1 MGKIFANNKQP
12 QDSGGKKSGV
22 PESMHRK
29 IYVYF
34 FLWFP

>member
-1 MGKIFANNKQP
+1 MGKIVANNKQL
-12 QDSGGKKSGV
+12 QDGGGKQSGV

-34 FLWFP
+34 LL